1 MKPVGGLEE
10 RKLVPV
16 LFADLAPEARGK
28 VLAEIRHMLESVNDI
43 LRGVATND
51 LVAVEKAAR
60 AAGTAVA
67 VEMEPAMMRQ
77 LLPAF
82 RELGL
87 QTHRALDDLA
97 DGTKAG
103 GTGDDAIRGL
113 AGGPGATRVALER
126 TGEAFAL
133 ADGSDGARMDRRT
146 PRAFSSRAR
155 ERTDLAGQP

>member
-1 MKPVGGLEE
+1 
-10 RKLVPV
+10 
-16 LFADLAPEARGK
+16 
-28 VLAEIRHMLESVNDI
+28 
-43 LRGVATND
+43 
-51 LVAVEKAAR
+51 
-60 AAGTAVA
+60 
-67 VEMEPAMMRQ
+67 MMRQ

-155 ERTDLAGQP
+155 ERTNLAGQP